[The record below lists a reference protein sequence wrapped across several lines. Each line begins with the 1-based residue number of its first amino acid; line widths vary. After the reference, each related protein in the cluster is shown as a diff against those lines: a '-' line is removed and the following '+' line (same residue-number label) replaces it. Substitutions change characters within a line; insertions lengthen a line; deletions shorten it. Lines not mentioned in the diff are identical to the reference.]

1 MNNMRI
7 DGTTFAL
14 YSCTLINKKCERY
27 PGSIDG
33 RKKQGICHIAKHYP
47 GTRVPGD
54 LITGW
59 TGLDGLGTRVPRY
72 GKEIF
77 QTTILFCFDILH
89 MRFVGMAVPGYPG
102 TPVTV
107 RSSTFAVYPGTSG
120 TRVGTCTRAPGSS
133 WMPKMH
139 IDEVHRPWCHWVP
152 RYTCTR

>member
-14 YSCTLINKKCERY
+14 YSCTLNKKCERY

-59 TGLDGLGTRVPRY
+59 TWVPGYPGMGR
-72 GKEIF
+72 
-77 QTTILFCFDILH
+77 
-89 MRFVGMAVPGYPG
+89 RFVGMAVPGYPG

-107 RSSTFAVYPGTSG
+107 RSSTFAVYPETRVG
-120 TRVGTCTRAPGSS
+120 TRVGTRVSGTRKLLNA
-133 WMPKMH
+133 
-139 IDEVHRPWCHWVP
+139 
-152 RYTCTR
+152 

>member
-14 YSCTLINKKCERY
+14 YSCTLNKKNVR
-27 PGSIDG
+27 GSIDG

-59 TGLDGLGTRVPRY
+59 TGLDGFGTGYPGTQVWE
-72 GKEIF
+72 GNLSNHIF
-77 QTTILFCFDILH
+77 FFFFDILH

-107 RSSTFAVYPGTSG
+107 RSSTFAVYPETRVG
-120 TRVGTCTRAPGSS
+120 TRVGTRVSGTRKLLNA
-133 WMPKMH
+133 
-139 IDEVHRPWCHWVP
+139 
-152 RYTCTR
+152 